1 MLFKPTII
9 SMAVTIYNTNLA
21 PVKDT
26 RVVRLQNGLNL
37 LGLNNGAATI
47 ENILELSPTPL

>member
-1 MLFKPTII
+1 MLFKPSII
-9 SMAVTIYNTNLA
+9 SLAVTIYNTNLA
-21 PVKDT
+21 LVKHI

-47 ENILELSPTPL
+47 ENT